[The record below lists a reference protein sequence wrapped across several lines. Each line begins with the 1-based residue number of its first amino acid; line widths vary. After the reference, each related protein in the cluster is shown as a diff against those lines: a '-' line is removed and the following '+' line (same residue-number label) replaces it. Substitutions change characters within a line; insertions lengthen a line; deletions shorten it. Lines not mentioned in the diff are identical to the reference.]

1 MQPNLFT
8 IPNSPLTIKMVTTA
22 YDGMTVAYIRYQVF
36 IKEQGIDLDDEFD
49 GTDMTSVSFLLFLDH
64 VPIGTIRYLKDA
76 DGTIHPG
83 RIAILKLYRGQ
94 GYGKAML
101 NWFDQ
106 YIKQLYKSVTLVIHA
121 QQHLENFYH
130 ELGYTAFGQPF
141 VEANIPH
148 IAMQKKL

>member
-8 IPNSPLTIKMVTTA
+8 IPQSPLTIKMVTTA

-64 VPIGTIRYLKDA
+64 VPIGTMRYLKDP
-76 DGTIHPG
+76 DGSVHPG
-83 RIAILKLYRGQ
+83 RIAILKPYRSQ

-101 NWFDQ
+101 QWFDQ
-106 YIKQLYKSVTLVIHA
+106 YIVQLYKSVTLIIHA
-121 QQHLENFYH
+121 QQHLENFYR
-130 ELGYTAFGQPF
+130 ELGYVPFGQPF
-141 VEANIPH
+141 LEANIPH